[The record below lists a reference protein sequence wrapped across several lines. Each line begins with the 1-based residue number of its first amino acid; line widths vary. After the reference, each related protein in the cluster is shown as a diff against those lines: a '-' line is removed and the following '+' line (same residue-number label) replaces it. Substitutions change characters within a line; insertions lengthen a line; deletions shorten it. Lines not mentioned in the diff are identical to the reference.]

1 MKMTLRVLIGVVGV
15 VVIVLAIKQ
24 LTKSVQEPSG
34 NSTPPPQKIG
44 EMFASVENGYSHRI
58 PQGWESK
65 PAPPSKAA
73 MIAAPESSGLSSN
86 MVTTIE
92 PYDGTLRS
100 YVDDANIQSL
110 RKSAVKAKVI
120 RADFTT
126 DTKALAYKV
135 KLQKRTNNVD
145 FAQTMYFF
153 DGPGNKKIVVTC
165 TAPAQFEAQLE
176 PLFDG
181 CMKTFVLSPR

>member
-1 MKMTLRVLIGVVGV
+1 MKKTLFALIGVVV
-15 VVIVLAIKQ
+15 LVVIVLVIKQ
-24 LTKSVQEPSG
+24 FPKGVPEPSIY
-34 NSTPPPQKIG
+34 STPAPQKIG
-44 EMFASVENGYSHRI
+44 ETFTSVENGYSHRI
-58 PQGWESK
+58 PLGWESK

-100 YVDDANIQSL
+100 YVDNANIQSL
-110 RKSAVKAKVI
+110 RKSAMKGKVI
-120 RADFTT
+120 STDFTT
-126 DTKALAYKV
+126 DSKIPAYKV
-135 KLQKRTNNVD
+135 KLQNRTNKVEL
-145 FAQTMYFF
+145 AQTMYFF
-153 DGPGNKKIVVTC
+153 EGPGNKKIVVTC

-181 CMKTFVLSPR
+181 CMKTFVLSTR

>member
-1 MKMTLRVLIGVVGV
+1 MKLALRVLIGVVILVAIFLG
-15 VVIVLAIKQ
+15 IKQ
-24 LTKSVQEPSG
+24 FPRAAREVPGK
-34 NSTPPPQKIG
+34 STPPPQKIG
-44 EMFASVENGYSHRI
+44 EMFTSVENGYSHRI

-65 PAPPSKAA
+65 PAPPSKAV

-110 RKSAVKAKVI
+110 RKTAVKAKVKS
-120 RADFTT
+120 ADFTT
-126 DTKALAYKV
+126 DSQTPAYKV
-135 KLQKRTNNVD
+135 KLQNRTNNVD
-145 FAQTMYFF
+145 LAQTMYFF
-153 DGPGNKKIVVTC
+153 AGPGNKKIVVTC

-181 CMKTFVLSPR
+181 CMKTFSLSAR

>member
-1 MKMTLRVLIGVVGV
+1 MKMTLRVLIGVVGL

-24 LTKSVQEPSG
+24 FTKSVREPSG
-34 NSTPPPQKIG
+34 NFTPPPQKIG
-44 EMFASVENGYSHRI
+44 ETFTSVENGYSHRI

-65 PAPPSKAA
+65 PASPSKAA

-110 RKSAVKAKVI
+110 RKSALKAKVKS
-120 RADFTT
+120 ADFTT
-126 DTKALAYKV
+126 DSQTPAYKV
-135 KLQKRTNNVD
+135 KLQNRTNNVD
-145 FAQTMYFF
+145 LAQTMYFF
-153 DGPGNKKIVVTC
+153 AGRETKRS
-165 TAPAQFEAQLE
+165 L
-176 PLFDG
+176 
-181 CMKTFVLSPR
+181 

>member
-1 MKMTLRVLIGVVGV
+1 MKIILRVLVGL
-15 VVIVLAIKQ
+15 VVIVVIFLVVKQ
-24 LTKSVQEPSG
+24 VTKGVRELPAEAR
-34 NSTPPPQKIG
+34 PAPQKIG
-44 EMFASVENGYSHRI
+44 EMFTSVENGYSHRI

-100 YVDDANIQSL
+100 YVDDANIQPL
-110 RKSAVKAKVI
+110 RKSARNAKVVSTE
-120 RADFTT
+120 FTT

-135 KLQKRTNNVD
+135 KLQNRTNNRD
-145 FAQTMYFF
+145 LAQTMYFF

-176 PLFDG
+176 PLFDS